1 MKIPDMISSIF
12 LLALLAI
19 GALAQ
24 TIPSTPPSPLVF
36 DSAKVLLVK
45 NGKSVE
51 VPVRVRFD
59 GAQVLIEEVASGQVI
74 LKFENSDVKAAEYSY
89 SKQRRWRMLAASSA
103 AMGGGLLVAATALSE
118 TAAIVALSGLAVL
131 PVGLVLYHTRSKAH
145 WLTIRGANNH
155 AVLRLDKRN
164 FRNLIPAL
172 ETQTGITVAWQGQR
186 N

>member
-1 MKIPDMISSIF
+1 MKISDSIVLIF
-12 LLALLAI
+12 LLTLLAF

-24 TIPSTPPSPLVF
+24 TAPQTPPSTLAF
-36 DSAKVLLVK
+36 DSAKVLIVK
-45 NGKSVE
+45 NGKSLQ
-51 VPVRVRFD
+51 VPVRVRLD

-74 LKFENSDVKAAEYSY
+74 LKFENADVKAAEYSY
-89 SKQRRWRMLAASSA
+89 SKQRRWRTLAASSA
-103 AMGGGLLVAATALSE
+103 AAGGGLAIAALTLSE
-118 TAAIVALSGLAVL
+118 KALVVSSLGWAAL

-145 WLTIRGANNH
+145 WLTIRGINDY

-164 FRNLIPAL
+164 YRNLIPAL